1 MASYK
6 KVIRGHENTSNETA
20 SHNRIQVE
28 TGSGFKILAIF
39 FCILITAAILFVA
52 KLNLQL
58 VETLVT
64 ITFIAVFVVGWVL
77 LVAFTRRSWSSTI
90 TDGEL
95 DKAIQARAKLER
107 KVMYATETYIV
118 YEDQDGKIQFQGT
131 VTVNENR
138 TFPAQIAAPPDMTE
152 MILADYDLGMS
163 GRAIEKHLKEHD
175 VKYPRIQKVLNLYRP
190 EWNKKT
196 VESSDTDV

>member
-52 KLNLQL
+52 WLNLEL
-58 VETLVT
+58 VKTLV
-64 ITFIAVFVVGWVL
+64 IISFIGAFVAGWAL
-77 LVAFTRRSWSSTI
+77 LFFYTKRQWSATN
-90 TDGEL
+90 TELEL
-95 DKAIQARAKLER
+95 DQAIQSRAKLER
-107 KVMYATETYIV
+107 KVVYATENYIL
-118 YEDQDGKIQFQGT
+118 YEDQDGKYQFQGT
-131 VTVNENR
+131 VMVNENR
-138 TFPAQIAAPPDMTE
+138 TFPAQIAAPADATE
-152 MILADYDLGMS
+152 MILADFDQGLS
-163 GRAIEKHLKEHD
+163 GRAIEKHLKDYKVSYH
-175 VKYPRIQKVLNLYRP
+175 RIQQVLSLYRP

-196 VESSDTDV
+196 VDSTDADM